1 MRPISVTKAEYKDDF
16 RIYLEFDNGVSGI
29 VDLKDSLD
37 GEIFEPLKEQSFFKS
52 FLLDTWTIGW
62 SNGADFAPEY
72 LFELALKQNETS
84 DKTISIH

>member
-37 GEIFEPLKEQSFFKS
+37 GEVFEPLKEQSFFKS

>member
-1 MRPISVTKAEYKDDF
+1 MPISVTKAEYKDNF

-37 GEIFEPLKEQSFFKS
+37 GEIFEPLKEQSLFKS

-62 SNGADFAPEY
+62 SNGADFAPEFLY
-72 LFELALKQNETS
+72 DLALKQNETS